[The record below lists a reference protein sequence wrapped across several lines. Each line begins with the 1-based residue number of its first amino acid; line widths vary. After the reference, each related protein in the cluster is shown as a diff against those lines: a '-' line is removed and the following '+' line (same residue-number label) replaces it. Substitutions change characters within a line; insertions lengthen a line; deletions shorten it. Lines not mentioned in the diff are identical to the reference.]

1 MENNNC
7 KEEISF
13 ENLLLQS
20 EGERYNYP
28 TIFTDDCGIDIKFPE
43 KGTHAVKTWGYTKR
57 NQRRRATLR
66 IDSYIGVC
74 SGAMHYYGKIE
85 IQGVNM
91 EYDDNH
97 TMSTMSN
104 DEKYPLSHFVYTLVL
119 RRPITEHEIQ
129 NDPLRWG
136 DYYLPGDLTNCFNS
150 VEEIVSLAKK
160 VFKFRFS
167 GEWEFEIVSYVSGMN
182 GIIEIK

>member
-20 EGERYNYP
+20 EGERYDYP
-28 TIFTDDCGIDIKFPE
+28 AIFTDDCGLDIKFPE

-57 NQRRRATLR
+57 NQRRRATLK

-74 SGAMHYYGKIE
+74 AEAMHYYGEIE
-85 IQGVNM
+85 IQGVDM

-160 VFKFRFS
+160 VFKFRFL
-167 GEWEFEIVSYVSGMN
+167 GDWEFEIISYVPGMH
-182 GIIEIK
+182 GMIEI